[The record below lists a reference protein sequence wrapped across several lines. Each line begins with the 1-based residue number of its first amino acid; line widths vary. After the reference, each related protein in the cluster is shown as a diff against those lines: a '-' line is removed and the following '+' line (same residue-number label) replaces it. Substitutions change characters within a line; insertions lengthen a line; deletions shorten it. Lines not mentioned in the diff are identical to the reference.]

1 MKEIKECSPC
11 FDEIVGYR
19 RSVRIFDPEADYNPQ
34 IITKNLKRAILAPS
48 SSNLQ
53 LWEFHRVRDGE
64 LRQKLNEACFNQPA
78 ARTANE
84 LIVIVTRLDKWEQR
98 IEANIEFIK
107 SQNAPEDV
115 KERAIAYYDKIVRRL
130 YKWAKR
136 YPSFVLKLIQWFN
149 GLKKPVY
156 REVSWTDLRISAHKS
171 VALAAQTFMLG
182 MSADGYDT
190 CPMEGF
196 DSKRVKKLLNLPED
210 AEINMI
216 IACGI
221 RKPEGIY
228 GPRFRIPFEEVY
240 YEY

>member
-1 MKEIKECSPC
+1 MPRLKECSQC
-11 FDEIVGYR
+11 FDKTLDHR
-19 RSVRIFDPEADYNPQ
+19 RSVRVFDPEALYDLDVV
-34 IITKNLKRAILAPS
+34 TRNLRRSILAPS

-53 LWEFHRVRDGE
+53 LWEFHRVKDGD
-64 LRQKLNEACFNQPA
+64 LREKLNEACFNQPA

-84 LIVIVTRLDKWEQR
+84 LIIIVTRLDKWEQR
-98 IEANIEFIK
+98 VEANIDFIK
-107 SQNAPEDV
+107 SQDAPEEV
-115 KERAIAYYDKIVRRL
+115 KKRAIAYYDKIVRKL
-130 YKWAKR
+130 YRWAKR
-136 YPSFVLKLIQWFN
+136 YPGFILKVIQWFN

-156 REVSWTDLRISAHKS
+156 REVSWTDIRISAHKS

-196 DSKRVKKLLNLPED
+196 DSERVRTLLKLPKD

-228 GPRFRIPFEEVY
+228 GPRFRLPFEQVY
-240 YEY
+240 YEH